1 MKMGSAAAAGVV
13 DLLQQA
19 PVDLKPVFAR
29 CLSHMQ
35 ASKDLAGDLAGLSSD
50 QVTSVSKQL
59 RHQWI
64 QPGSLL

>member
-1 MKMGSAAAAGVV
+1 MGPAAALGVS

-19 PVDLKPVFAR
+19 SADLEPALAR

-35 ASKDLAGDLAGLSSD
+35 ASQDLAGDLAGLSSD
-50 QVTSVSKQL
+50 QVIAVSKQL

-64 QPGSLL
+64 QPGSHL